1 MHRVG
6 LRYAASRRRAQ
17 VQVHRGRVRPMDSN
31 EDWESTA
38 NDDAEARTVR
48 RPASD
53 CDFDDAIKPV
63 MAERR
68 WNSCREI
75 ATRCRLGLRAPERLT
90 TANPGKSNVDSAR
103 KSLKYREYTRG

>member
-1 MHRVG
+1 M
-6 LRYAASRRRAQ
+6 
-17 VQVHRGRVRPMDSN
+17 QVHRGRVRPMDSN